1 MYIYIYISAGTH
13 VELAFVRGETQL
25 VTVTLTRAATPAAL
39 PATPAVLPAT
49 PATPAA
55 SCDGLAPARTPSQE
69 AFLLEI
75 EVLGLLALLVQKC
88 KY

>member
-1 MYIYIYISAGTH
+1 MYIYIYISAGTR

-25 VTVTLTRAATPAAL
+25 VTVTLTRAAIPAA
-39 PATPAVLPAT
+39 P

-75 EVLGLLALLVQKC
+75 EVLGLPALLVQKY